1 MKLFDQTLF
10 YLSSDHPYI
19 VLELAIHGNL
29 RDFLR
34 NRRPPGLNYWADER
48 TINSSYVIV
57 KNSNDFKEI
66 LSDSRIR
73 QQRVE
78 LLKFALDI
86 ANALLYFE
94 TLSVSLNDIDCQ
106 LMFLLTLIIIQLPI
120 VSYFP
125 WRS

>member
-1 MKLFDQTLF
+1 M
-10 YLSSDHPYI
+10 
-19 VLELAIHGNL
+19 
-29 RDFLR
+29 
-34 NRRPPGLNYWADER
+34 
-48 TINSSYVIV
+48 

-106 LMFLLTLIIIQLPI
+106 LMFLLILLIIIQLPI

-125 WRS
+125 WRL

>member
-1 MKLFDQTLF
+1 M
-10 YLSSDHPYI
+10 
-19 VLELAIHGNL
+19 
-29 RDFLR
+29 
-34 NRRPPGLNYWADER
+34 
-48 TINSSYVIV
+48 
-57 KNSNDFKEI
+57 KNSNDFKEF

-106 LMFLLTLIIIQLPI
+106 LMFLLTLIVIQLPI

>member
-1 MKLFDQTLF
+1 M
-10 YLSSDHPYI
+10 
-19 VLELAIHGNL
+19 
-29 RDFLR
+29 
-34 NRRPPGLNYWADER
+34 
-48 TINSSYVIV
+48 

-125 WRS
+125 WRL